1 MSVLDNKKISFI
13 GGGNMAQALISGL
26 VSCGVKPSLITV
38 ADPSSEAREQLAAK
52 GLNTVDPT
60 ADAKAAVIDADIVV
74 LAVKPQVMKAVVSS
88 FAHVLDKQLVISV
101 AAGLSTELL
110 SDMLGGYD
118 NIVRAMPNTPA
129 MIQMGATGLYGTDNI
144 SAEQKQLATAVMEAS
159 GLVMWV
165 DNEEHMH
172 AVTAVSGSA
181 PAYMFYFIEAMV
193 DGAVALGLDKEQA
206 SALAM
211 QTMLGAA
218 KMAMGSEDAPSE
230 LRRKVTSPNGTTQ
243 AAIID
248 ADIVVLAVKPQVMKA
263 VVSSFADALDKQLV
277 ISVAAGL
284 STELLSNMLGGYK
297 NIVRA
302 MPNTPAMIQMGATGL
317 YGTDNISAEQKQL
330 ATAVMEASGLVMWVD
345 NEEHMHA
352 VTAVSGSAPAYMFY
366 FIESMVD
373 GAVALGLDKEQASA
387 LAMQTMLGAA
397 KMAMN
402 SEDAPAELRR
412 KVTSPNGTTQAAV
425 ESMQANDIGRQIV
438 EAMQACYDRS
448 QALSEEMS
456 K

>member
-60 ADAKAAVIDADIVV
+60 VNAKAAVIDADIVV

-88 FAHVLDKQLVISV
+88 FADVLDKQLVISV

-193 DGAVALGLDKEQA
+193 DGAVALGLDKEHA

-243 AAIID
+243 AAI
-248 ADIVVLAVKPQVMKA
+248 
-263 VVSSFADALDKQLV
+263 
-277 ISVAAGL
+277 
-284 STELLSNMLGGYK
+284 
-297 NIVRA
+297 
-302 MPNTPAMIQMGATGL
+302 
-317 YGTDNISAEQKQL
+317 
-330 ATAVMEASGLVMWVD
+330 
-345 NEEHMHA
+345 
-352 VTAVSGSAPAYMFY
+352 
-366 FIESMVD
+366 
-373 GAVALGLDKEQASA
+373 
-387 LAMQTMLGAA
+387 
-397 KMAMN
+397 
-402 SEDAPAELRR
+402 
-412 KVTSPNGTTQAAV
+412 
-425 ESMQANDIGRQIV
+425 ESMQANDIGRQIG

>member
-26 VSCGVKPSLITV
+26 VSCGIKPSLITV
-38 ADPSSEAREQLAAK
+38 AEPNSDAREQLAAK

-60 ADAKAAVIDADIVV
+60 TDAKAAVIDADIVV
-74 LAVKPQVMKAVVSS
+74 LAVKPQVMKAVVSD
-88 FAHVLDKQLVISV
+88 FADVLDKQLVISV
-101 AAGLSTELL
+101 AAGLSTEIL
-110 SDMLGGYD
+110 SDMLGGYS

-129 MIQMGATGLYGTDNI
+129 MIQMGATGLYGTDDI

-181 PAYMFYFIEAMV
+181 PAYMFYIIEAMV

-218 KMAMGSEDAPSE
+218 KMAMDSD
-230 LRRKVTSPNGTTQ
+230 
-243 AAIID
+243 
-248 ADIVVLAVKPQVMKA
+248 
-263 VVSSFADALDKQLV
+263 
-277 ISVAAGL
+277 
-284 STELLSNMLGGYK
+284 
-297 NIVRA
+297 
-302 MPNTPAMIQMGATGL
+302 
-317 YGTDNISAEQKQL
+317 
-330 ATAVMEASGLVMWVD
+330 
-345 NEEHMHA
+345 
-352 VTAVSGSAPAYMFY
+352 
-366 FIESMVD
+366 
-373 GAVALGLDKEQASA
+373 
-387 LAMQTMLGAA
+387 
-397 KMAMN
+397 
-402 SEDAPAELRR
+402 DAPAELRR
-412 KVTSPNGTTQAAV
+412 KVTSPNGTTQAAI
-425 ESMQANDIGRQIV
+425 ESMQANDIGRQIS

>member
-88 FAHVLDKQLVISV
+88 FADVLDKQLVISV

-110 SDMLGGYD
+110 SDMLGGY
-118 NIVRAMPNTPA
+118 N
-129 MIQMGATGLYGTDNI
+129 
-144 SAEQKQLATAVMEAS
+144 
-159 GLVMWV
+159 
-165 DNEEHMH
+165 
-172 AVTAVSGSA
+172 
-181 PAYMFYFIEAMV
+181 
-193 DGAVALGLDKEQA
+193 
-206 SALAM
+206 
-211 QTMLGAA
+211 
-218 KMAMGSEDAPSE
+218 
-230 LRRKVTSPNGTTQ
+230 
-243 AAIID
+243 
-248 ADIVVLAVKPQVMKA
+248 
-263 VVSSFADALDKQLV
+263 
-277 ISVAAGL
+277 
-284 STELLSNMLGGYK
+284 

-366 FIESMVD
+366 FIESMID

-425 ESMQANDIGRQIV
+425 ESMQANDIGGQIV

>member
-26 VSCGVKPSLITV
+26 ISCGVKPSLITV

-60 ADAKAAVIDADIVV
+60 ADAKAAVIGADIVV
-74 LAVKPQVMKAVVSS
+74 LAVKPQVMKVVVSG
-88 FAHVLDKQLVISV
+88 FADVLDTQLVISV
-101 AAGLSTELL
+101 AAGLSTALL
-110 SDMLGGYD
+110 SNMLGGYS

-129 MIQMGATGLYGTDNI
+129 MIQMGATGLYGTDDI

-193 DGAVALGLDKEQA
+193 DGGVALGLDKEQA
-206 SALAM
+206 SVLAM

-218 KMAMGSEDAPSE
+218 KMALGSEDAPSE

-243 AAIID
+243 AAI
-248 ADIVVLAVKPQVMKA
+248 
-263 VVSSFADALDKQLV
+263 
-277 ISVAAGL
+277 
-284 STELLSNMLGGYK
+284 
-297 NIVRA
+297 
-302 MPNTPAMIQMGATGL
+302 
-317 YGTDNISAEQKQL
+317 
-330 ATAVMEASGLVMWVD
+330 
-345 NEEHMHA
+345 
-352 VTAVSGSAPAYMFY
+352 
-366 FIESMVD
+366 
-373 GAVALGLDKEQASA
+373 
-387 LAMQTMLGAA
+387 
-397 KMAMN
+397 
-402 SEDAPAELRR
+402 
-412 KVTSPNGTTQAAV
+412 
-425 ESMQANDIGRQIV
+425 ESMQANDISRQIV
-438 EAMQACYDRS
+438 EAMQACADRS

>member
-60 ADAKAAVIDADIVV
+60 ADAKAAVIGADIVV
-74 LAVKPQVMKAVVSS
+74 LAVKPQVMKAVVSG
-88 FAHVLDKQLVISV
+88 FADVLDTQLVISV

-110 SDMLGGYD
+110 SNMLGGYG

-129 MIQMGATGLYGTDNI
+129 MIQMGATGLYGTDDI

-165 DNEEHMH
+165 DDEEHMH

-206 SALAM
+206 SALAL

-218 KMAMGSEDAPSE
+218 KMALGSEDAPSE

-243 AAIID
+243 AAI
-248 ADIVVLAVKPQVMKA
+248 
-263 VVSSFADALDKQLV
+263 
-277 ISVAAGL
+277 
-284 STELLSNMLGGYK
+284 
-297 NIVRA
+297 
-302 MPNTPAMIQMGATGL
+302 
-317 YGTDNISAEQKQL
+317 
-330 ATAVMEASGLVMWVD
+330 
-345 NEEHMHA
+345 
-352 VTAVSGSAPAYMFY
+352 
-366 FIESMVD
+366 
-373 GAVALGLDKEQASA
+373 
-387 LAMQTMLGAA
+387 
-397 KMAMN
+397 
-402 SEDAPAELRR
+402 
-412 KVTSPNGTTQAAV
+412 
-425 ESMQANDIGRQIV
+425 ESMQANDISRQII

>member
-26 VSCGVKPSLITV
+26 VGCGIKPNLITV
-38 ADPSSEAREQLAAK
+38 ADPSSDAREQLAAK
-52 GLNTVDPT
+52 GLNTVDPM
-60 ADAKAAVIDADIVV
+60 ADPKSAVIGADIVV
-74 LAVKPQVMKAVVSS
+74 LAVKPQMMKVVVSA
-88 FAHVLDKQLVISV
+88 FADVLDTQLVISV
-101 AAGLSTELL
+101 AAGLSTDLL
-110 SDMLGGYD
+110 SNMLGGYS
-118 NIVRAMPNTPA
+118 NIVRAMPNTPS

-165 DNEEHMH
+165 D
-172 AVTAVSGSA
+172 
-181 PAYMFYFIEAMV
+181 
-193 DGAVALGLDKEQA
+193 D
-206 SALAM
+206 
-211 QTMLGAA
+211 
-218 KMAMGSEDAPSE
+218 
-230 LRRKVTSPNGTTQ
+230 
-243 AAIID
+243 
-248 ADIVVLAVKPQVMKA
+248 
-263 VVSSFADALDKQLV
+263 
-277 ISVAAGL
+277 
-284 STELLSNMLGGYK
+284 
-297 NIVRA
+297 
-302 MPNTPAMIQMGATGL
+302 
-317 YGTDNISAEQKQL
+317 
-330 ATAVMEASGLVMWVD
+330 
-345 NEEHMHA
+345 EEHMHA

-402 SEDAPAELRR
+402 SDDAPAELRR

-425 ESMQANDIGRQIV
+425 ESMQANEIGRQIS

-448 QALSEEMS
+448 KALSEEMS

>member
-26 VSCGVKPSLITV
+26 ISCGVKPSLITV
-38 ADPSSEAREQLAAK
+38 ADPSSDAREQLAAK

-60 ADAKAAVIDADIVV
+60 ADAKAAVIGADIVV
-74 LAVKPQVMKAVVSS
+74 LAVKPQVMKAVVSG
-88 FAHVLDKQLVISV
+88 FADALDKQLVISV
-101 AAGLSTELL
+101 AAGLSTALL
-110 SDMLGGYD
+110 SNMLGGYS

-129 MIQMGATGLYGTDNI
+129 MIQMGATGLYGTDDI

-165 DNEEHMH
+165 EDEAHMH

-181 PAYMFYFIEAMV
+181 PAYIFYIIEAMV

-218 KMAMGSEDAPSE
+218 KMAMGSKDAPSE

-243 AAIID
+243 AAI
-248 ADIVVLAVKPQVMKA
+248 
-263 VVSSFADALDKQLV
+263 
-277 ISVAAGL
+277 
-284 STELLSNMLGGYK
+284 
-297 NIVRA
+297 
-302 MPNTPAMIQMGATGL
+302 
-317 YGTDNISAEQKQL
+317 
-330 ATAVMEASGLVMWVD
+330 
-345 NEEHMHA
+345 
-352 VTAVSGSAPAYMFY
+352 
-366 FIESMVD
+366 
-373 GAVALGLDKEQASA
+373 
-387 LAMQTMLGAA
+387 
-397 KMAMN
+397 
-402 SEDAPAELRR
+402 
-412 KVTSPNGTTQAAV
+412 
-425 ESMQANDIGRQIV
+425 ESMQANNIDRQIG

>member
-52 GLNTVDPT
+52 GLNAVDPT
-60 ADAKAAVIDADIVV
+60 VDAKAAVIDADIVV
-74 LAVKPQVMKAVVSS
+74 LAVKPQVMKPVVSA
-88 FAHVLDKQLVISV
+88 FADALDNQLVVSV
-101 AAGLSTELL
+101 AAGLSTALL
-110 SDMLGGYD
+110 SDMLGGYS

-129 MIQMGATGLYGTDNI
+129 MIQMGATGLYGTD
-144 SAEQKQLATAVMEAS
+144 
-159 GLVMWV
+159 
-165 DNEEHMH
+165 D
-172 AVTAVSGSA
+172 
-181 PAYMFYFIEAMV
+181 
-193 DGAVALGLDKEQA
+193 
-206 SALAM
+206 
-211 QTMLGAA
+211 
-218 KMAMGSEDAPSE
+218 
-230 LRRKVTSPNGTTQ
+230 
-243 AAIID
+243 
-248 ADIVVLAVKPQVMKA
+248 
-263 VVSSFADALDKQLV
+263 
-277 ISVAAGL
+277 
-284 STELLSNMLGGYK
+284 
-297 NIVRA
+297 
-302 MPNTPAMIQMGATGL
+302 
-317 YGTDNISAEQKQL
+317 ISAEQKQL

-397 KMAMN
+397 KMAMD
-402 SEDAPAELRR
+402 SDDAPAELRR

>member
-60 ADAKAAVIDADIVV
+60 ADAKAAVIGADIVV
-74 LAVKPQVMKAVVSS
+74 LAVKPQVMKAVVSGFS
-88 FAHVLDKQLVISV
+88 DVLDTQLVISV
-101 AAGLSTELL
+101 AAGLSTALL
-110 SDMLGGYD
+110 SNMLGGYD

-129 MIQMGATGLYGTDNI
+129 MIQMGATGLYGTDDI

-206 SALAM
+206 SALAL

-218 KMAMGSEDAPSE
+218 KMALGSEDAPSE

-243 AAIID
+243 AAIE
-248 ADIVVLAVKPQVMKA
+248 
-263 VVSSFADALDKQLV
+263 
-277 ISVAAGL
+277 
-284 STELLSNMLGGYK
+284 T
-297 NIVRA
+297 
-302 MPNTPAMIQMGATGL
+302 
-317 YGTDNISAEQKQL
+317 
-330 ATAVMEASGLVMWVD
+330 
-345 NEEHMHA
+345 
-352 VTAVSGSAPAYMFY
+352 
-366 FIESMVD
+366 
-373 GAVALGLDKEQASA
+373 
-387 LAMQTMLGAA
+387 
-397 KMAMN
+397 
-402 SEDAPAELRR
+402 
-412 KVTSPNGTTQAAV
+412 
-425 ESMQANDIGRQIV
+425 MQANDISRQIV

>member
-88 FAHVLDKQLVISV
+88 FVDALDKQLVISV

-181 PAYMFYFIEAMV
+181 PAYV
-193 DGAVALGLDKEQA
+193 
-206 SALAM
+206 
-211 QTMLGAA
+211 
-218 KMAMGSEDAPSE
+218 
-230 LRRKVTSPNGTTQ
+230 
-243 AAIID
+243 
-248 ADIVVLAVKPQVMKA
+248 
-263 VVSSFADALDKQLV
+263 
-277 ISVAAGL
+277 
-284 STELLSNMLGGYK
+284 
-297 NIVRA
+297 
-302 MPNTPAMIQMGATGL
+302 
-317 YGTDNISAEQKQL
+317 
-330 ATAVMEASGLVMWVD
+330 
-345 NEEHMHA
+345 
-352 VTAVSGSAPAYMFY
+352 FY
-366 FIESMVD
+366 FIESMID

-425 ESMQANDIGRQIV
+425 ESMQANDIGGQIV

>member
-60 ADAKAAVIDADIVV
+60 ADAKAAVIGADIVV
-74 LAVKPQVMKAVVSS
+74 LAVKPQVMKAVVSG
-88 FAHVLDKQLVISV
+88 FADVLDTQLVISV

-110 SDMLGGYD
+110 SNMLGGYG

-129 MIQMGATGLYGTDNI
+129 MIQMGATGLYGTDDI

-206 SALAM
+206 SALAL

-218 KMAMGSEDAPSE
+218 KMALGSEDAPSE

-243 AAIID
+243 AAI
-248 ADIVVLAVKPQVMKA
+248 
-263 VVSSFADALDKQLV
+263 
-277 ISVAAGL
+277 
-284 STELLSNMLGGYK
+284 
-297 NIVRA
+297 
-302 MPNTPAMIQMGATGL
+302 
-317 YGTDNISAEQKQL
+317 
-330 ATAVMEASGLVMWVD
+330 
-345 NEEHMHA
+345 
-352 VTAVSGSAPAYMFY
+352 
-366 FIESMVD
+366 
-373 GAVALGLDKEQASA
+373 
-387 LAMQTMLGAA
+387 
-397 KMAMN
+397 
-402 SEDAPAELRR
+402 
-412 KVTSPNGTTQAAV
+412 
-425 ESMQANDIGRQIV
+425 ESMQANDISRQII
-438 EAMQACYDRS
+438 EAMQACADRS

>member
-88 FAHVLDKQLVISV
+88 FADALDKQLVISV

-129 MIQMGATGLYGTDNI
+129 MIQMGAT
-144 SAEQKQLATAVMEAS
+144 V
-159 GLVMWV
+159 
-165 DNEEHMH
+165 
-172 AVTAVSGSA
+172 
-181 PAYMFYFIEAMV
+181 
-193 DGAVALGLDKEQA
+193 
-206 SALAM
+206 
-211 QTMLGAA
+211 
-218 KMAMGSEDAPSE
+218 
-230 LRRKVTSPNGTTQ
+230 
-243 AAIID
+243 
-248 ADIVVLAVKPQVMKA
+248 
-263 VVSSFADALDKQLV
+263 
-277 ISVAAGL
+277 
-284 STELLSNMLGGYK
+284 
-297 NIVRA
+297 
-302 MPNTPAMIQMGATGL
+302 L

-366 FIESMVD
+366 FIESMID

-425 ESMQANDIGRQIV
+425 ESMQANDIGGQIV

>member
-26 VSCGVKPSLITV
+26 ISCGVKPSLITV

-52 GLNTVDPT
+52 GLYTVDPT

-74 LAVKPQVMKAVVSS
+74 LAVKPQVMKAVVSG
-88 FAHVLDKQLVISV
+88 FADALDTQLVISV
-101 AAGLSTELL
+101 AAGLSTALL
-110 SDMLGGYD
+110 SNMLGGYS

-129 MIQMGATGLYGTDNI
+129 MIQMGATGLYGTDDV

-193 DGAVALGLDKEQA
+193 DGGVALGLDKEQA

-218 KMAMGSEDAPSE
+218 KMALGSEDAPSE

-243 AAIID
+243 AAI
-248 ADIVVLAVKPQVMKA
+248 
-263 VVSSFADALDKQLV
+263 
-277 ISVAAGL
+277 
-284 STELLSNMLGGYK
+284 
-297 NIVRA
+297 
-302 MPNTPAMIQMGATGL
+302 
-317 YGTDNISAEQKQL
+317 
-330 ATAVMEASGLVMWVD
+330 
-345 NEEHMHA
+345 
-352 VTAVSGSAPAYMFY
+352 
-366 FIESMVD
+366 
-373 GAVALGLDKEQASA
+373 
-387 LAMQTMLGAA
+387 
-397 KMAMN
+397 
-402 SEDAPAELRR
+402 
-412 KVTSPNGTTQAAV
+412 
-425 ESMQANDIGRQIV
+425 ESMQANDISRQII

>member
-26 VSCGVKPSLITV
+26 VGCGIKPNLITV
-38 ADPSSEAREQLAAK
+38 ADPSSDAREQLAAK
-52 GLNTVDPT
+52 GLNTVDPM
-60 ADAKAAVIDADIVV
+60 ADPKSAVIGADIVV
-74 LAVKPQVMKAVVSS
+74 LAVKPQMMKVVVSA
-88 FAHVLDKQLVISV
+88 FTDVLDTQLVISV
-101 AAGLSTELL
+101 AAGLSTDLL
-110 SDMLGGYD
+110 SNMLGGYS
-118 NIVRAMPNTPA
+118 NIVRAMPNTPS

-165 DNEEHMH
+165 D
-172 AVTAVSGSA
+172 
-181 PAYMFYFIEAMV
+181 
-193 DGAVALGLDKEQA
+193 D
-206 SALAM
+206 
-211 QTMLGAA
+211 
-218 KMAMGSEDAPSE
+218 
-230 LRRKVTSPNGTTQ
+230 
-243 AAIID
+243 
-248 ADIVVLAVKPQVMKA
+248 
-263 VVSSFADALDKQLV
+263 
-277 ISVAAGL
+277 
-284 STELLSNMLGGYK
+284 
-297 NIVRA
+297 
-302 MPNTPAMIQMGATGL
+302 
-317 YGTDNISAEQKQL
+317 
-330 ATAVMEASGLVMWVD
+330 
-345 NEEHMHA
+345 EEHMHA

-402 SEDAPAELRR
+402 SDDAPAELRR

-425 ESMQANDIGRQIV
+425 ESMQANEIGRQIG

>member
-60 ADAKAAVIDADIVV
+60 ADAKAAVIGADIVV
-74 LAVKPQVMKAVVSS
+74 LAVKPQVMKAVVSG
-88 FAHVLDKQLVISV
+88 FADVLDTQLVISV

-110 SDMLGGYD
+110 SNMLGGYG

-129 MIQMGATGLYGTDNI
+129 MIQMGATGLYGTDDI

-172 AVTAVSGSA
+172 GVTAVSGSA

-218 KMAMGSEDAPSE
+218 KMAMNSEDAPS
-230 LRRKVTSPNGTTQ
+230 
-243 AAIID
+243 
-248 ADIVVLAVKPQVMKA
+248 
-263 VVSSFADALDKQLV
+263 
-277 ISVAAGL
+277 
-284 STELLSNMLGGYK
+284 
-297 NIVRA
+297 
-302 MPNTPAMIQMGATGL
+302 
-317 YGTDNISAEQKQL
+317 
-330 ATAVMEASGLVMWVD
+330 
-345 NEEHMHA
+345 
-352 VTAVSGSAPAYMFY
+352 
-366 FIESMVD
+366 
-373 GAVALGLDKEQASA
+373 
-387 LAMQTMLGAA
+387 
-397 KMAMN
+397 
-402 SEDAPAELRR
+402 ELRR

-425 ESMQANDIGRQIV
+425 ESMQANDISRQIV
-438 EAMQACYDRS
+438 EAMQACYGRS

>member
-26 VSCGVKPSLITV
+26 ISCGVKPSLITV

-60 ADAKAAVIDADIVV
+60 ADAKAAVIGADIVV
-74 LAVKPQVMKAVVSS
+74 LAVKPQVMKVVVSG
-88 FAHVLDKQLVISV
+88 FADVLDTQLVISV

-110 SDMLGGYD
+110 SNMLGGYS

-193 DGAVALGLDKEQA
+193 DGGVALGLDKEQA

-218 KMAMGSEDAPSE
+218 KMALGSEDAPSE

-243 AAIID
+243 AAI
-248 ADIVVLAVKPQVMKA
+248 
-263 VVSSFADALDKQLV
+263 
-277 ISVAAGL
+277 
-284 STELLSNMLGGYK
+284 
-297 NIVRA
+297 
-302 MPNTPAMIQMGATGL
+302 
-317 YGTDNISAEQKQL
+317 
-330 ATAVMEASGLVMWVD
+330 
-345 NEEHMHA
+345 
-352 VTAVSGSAPAYMFY
+352 
-366 FIESMVD
+366 
-373 GAVALGLDKEQASA
+373 
-387 LAMQTMLGAA
+387 
-397 KMAMN
+397 
-402 SEDAPAELRR
+402 
-412 KVTSPNGTTQAAV
+412 
-425 ESMQANDIGRQIV
+425 ESMQANDISRQIV
-438 EAMQACYDRS
+438 EAMQACADRS

>member
-88 FAHVLDKQLVISV
+88 FADILDKQLVISV

-181 PAYMFYFIEAMV
+181 PAYMFYFIESMI

-243 AAIID
+243 AAI
-248 ADIVVLAVKPQVMKA
+248 
-263 VVSSFADALDKQLV
+263 
-277 ISVAAGL
+277 
-284 STELLSNMLGGYK
+284 
-297 NIVRA
+297 
-302 MPNTPAMIQMGATGL
+302 
-317 YGTDNISAEQKQL
+317 
-330 ATAVMEASGLVMWVD
+330 
-345 NEEHMHA
+345 
-352 VTAVSGSAPAYMFY
+352 
-366 FIESMVD
+366 
-373 GAVALGLDKEQASA
+373 
-387 LAMQTMLGAA
+387 
-397 KMAMN
+397 
-402 SEDAPAELRR
+402 
-412 KVTSPNGTTQAAV
+412 
-425 ESMQANDIGRQIV
+425 ESMQANDIGRQIG

>member
-60 ADAKAAVIDADIVV
+60 ADAKAAVIGADIVV
-74 LAVKPQVMKAVVSS
+74 LAVKPQVMKAVVSG
-88 FAHVLDKQLVISV
+88 FADVLDKQLVISV
-101 AAGLSTELL
+101 AAGLSTALL
-110 SDMLGGYD
+110 SNMLGGYS

-129 MIQMGATGLYGTDNI
+129 MIQMGATGLYGTDDI

-206 SALAM
+206 SALAL

-218 KMAMGSEDAPSE
+218 KMALGSEDAPSE

-243 AAIID
+243 AAI
-248 ADIVVLAVKPQVMKA
+248 
-263 VVSSFADALDKQLV
+263 
-277 ISVAAGL
+277 
-284 STELLSNMLGGYK
+284 
-297 NIVRA
+297 
-302 MPNTPAMIQMGATGL
+302 
-317 YGTDNISAEQKQL
+317 
-330 ATAVMEASGLVMWVD
+330 
-345 NEEHMHA
+345 
-352 VTAVSGSAPAYMFY
+352 
-366 FIESMVD
+366 
-373 GAVALGLDKEQASA
+373 
-387 LAMQTMLGAA
+387 
-397 KMAMN
+397 
-402 SEDAPAELRR
+402 
-412 KVTSPNGTTQAAV
+412 
-425 ESMQANDIGRQIV
+425 ESMQANDISRQII

>member
-60 ADAKAAVIDADIVV
+60 ADAKAAVIGADIVV
-74 LAVKPQVMKAVVSS
+74 LAVKPQVMKAVVSG
-88 FAHVLDKQLVISV
+88 FADVLDTQLVISV

-110 SDMLGGYD
+110 SNMLGSYGD
-118 NIVRAMPNTPA
+118 IVRAMPNTPA
-129 MIQMGATGLYGTDNI
+129 MIQMGATGLYGTDDI

-206 SALAM
+206 SALAL

-218 KMAMGSEDAPSE
+218 KMALGSEDAPSE

-243 AAIID
+243 AAI
-248 ADIVVLAVKPQVMKA
+248 
-263 VVSSFADALDKQLV
+263 
-277 ISVAAGL
+277 
-284 STELLSNMLGGYK
+284 
-297 NIVRA
+297 
-302 MPNTPAMIQMGATGL
+302 
-317 YGTDNISAEQKQL
+317 
-330 ATAVMEASGLVMWVD
+330 
-345 NEEHMHA
+345 
-352 VTAVSGSAPAYMFY
+352 
-366 FIESMVD
+366 
-373 GAVALGLDKEQASA
+373 
-387 LAMQTMLGAA
+387 
-397 KMAMN
+397 
-402 SEDAPAELRR
+402 
-412 KVTSPNGTTQAAV
+412 
-425 ESMQANDIGRQIV
+425 ESMQANDISRQII

>member
-26 VSCGVKPSLITV
+26 VSCGIKPSSITV
-38 ADPSSEAREQLAAK
+38 ADPSSEVREQLAAK
-52 GLNTVDPT
+52 GLSTVDPT
-60 ADAKAAVIDADIVV
+60 ADATAAITDADIVV
-74 LAVKPQVMKAVVSS
+74 LAVKPQVMKPVVSA
-88 FAHVLDKQLVISV
+88 FADALDNQLVISV
-101 AAGLSTELL
+101 AAGLSTDLL
-110 SDMLGGYD
+110 SDMLGGYG

-144 SAEQKQLATAVMEAS
+144 T
-159 GLVMWV
+159 
-165 DNEEHMH
+165 
-172 AVTAVSGSA
+172 
-181 PAYMFYFIEAMV
+181 
-193 DGAVALGLDKEQA
+193 
-206 SALAM
+206 
-211 QTMLGAA
+211 
-218 KMAMGSEDAPSE
+218 
-230 LRRKVTSPNGTTQ
+230 
-243 AAIID
+243 
-248 ADIVVLAVKPQVMKA
+248 
-263 VVSSFADALDKQLV
+263 
-277 ISVAAGL
+277 
-284 STELLSNMLGGYK
+284 
-297 NIVRA
+297 
-302 MPNTPAMIQMGATGL
+302 
-317 YGTDNISAEQKQL
+317 AEQKQL

-397 KMAMN
+397 KMAMG
-402 SEDAPAELRR
+402 SDDAPAELRR

>member
-26 VSCGVKPSLITV
+26 VGCGIKPDLITV
-38 ADPSSEAREQLAAK
+38 ADPSSDAREQLAAK
-52 GLNTVDPT
+52 GLNTVDPM
-60 ADAKAAVIDADIVV
+60 ADATAAVVDADIIV
-74 LAVKPQVMKAVVSS
+74 LAVKPQMMKVVVSS
-88 FAHVLDKQLVISV
+88 FADVLDTQLVISV
-101 AAGLSTELL
+101 AAGLSTDLL
-110 SDMLGGYD
+110 SNMLGGYS
-118 NIVRAMPNTPA
+118 NIVRAMPNTPS

-165 DNEEHMH
+165 D
-172 AVTAVSGSA
+172 
-181 PAYMFYFIEAMV
+181 
-193 DGAVALGLDKEQA
+193 D
-206 SALAM
+206 
-211 QTMLGAA
+211 
-218 KMAMGSEDAPSE
+218 
-230 LRRKVTSPNGTTQ
+230 
-243 AAIID
+243 
-248 ADIVVLAVKPQVMKA
+248 
-263 VVSSFADALDKQLV
+263 
-277 ISVAAGL
+277 
-284 STELLSNMLGGYK
+284 
-297 NIVRA
+297 
-302 MPNTPAMIQMGATGL
+302 
-317 YGTDNISAEQKQL
+317 
-330 ATAVMEASGLVMWVD
+330 
-345 NEEHMHA
+345 EEHMHA

-402 SEDAPAELRR
+402 SDDAPAELRR

-425 ESMQANDIGRQIV
+425 ESMQANEIGRQIS

>member
-26 VSCGVKPSLITV
+26 ISCGVKPSLITV
-38 ADPSSEAREQLAAK
+38 ADPSSDAREQLAAK
-52 GLNTVDPT
+52 GLYTVDPT

-74 LAVKPQVMKAVVSS
+74 LAVKPQVMKAVVSG
-88 FAHVLDKQLVISV
+88 FADALDTQLVISV
-101 AAGLSTELL
+101 AAGLSTALL
-110 SDMLGGYD
+110 SNMLGGYS

-129 MIQMGATGLYGTDNI
+129 MIQMGATGLYGTDDV

-193 DGAVALGLDKEQA
+193 DGGVALGLDKEQA

-218 KMAMGSEDAPSE
+218 KMALGSEDAPSE

-243 AAIID
+243 AAI
-248 ADIVVLAVKPQVMKA
+248 
-263 VVSSFADALDKQLV
+263 
-277 ISVAAGL
+277 
-284 STELLSNMLGGYK
+284 
-297 NIVRA
+297 
-302 MPNTPAMIQMGATGL
+302 
-317 YGTDNISAEQKQL
+317 
-330 ATAVMEASGLVMWVD
+330 
-345 NEEHMHA
+345 
-352 VTAVSGSAPAYMFY
+352 
-366 FIESMVD
+366 
-373 GAVALGLDKEQASA
+373 
-387 LAMQTMLGAA
+387 
-397 KMAMN
+397 
-402 SEDAPAELRR
+402 
-412 KVTSPNGTTQAAV
+412 
-425 ESMQANDIGRQIV
+425 ESMQANDISRQII

>member
-38 ADPSSEAREQLAAK
+38 ADPSSDARKQLAAK

-60 ADAKAAVIDADIVV
+60 ADAKAAVIGADIVV
-74 LAVKPQVMKAVVSS
+74 LAVKPQVMKAVVSD
-88 FAHVLDKQLVISV
+88 FADVLDKQLVISV
-101 AAGLSTELL
+101 AAGLSTALL
-110 SDMLGGYD
+110 SNMLGGYS

-129 MIQMGATGLYGTDNI
+129 MIQMGATGLYGTDDI

-165 DNEEHMH
+165 NDEEHMH

-193 DGAVALGLDKEQA
+193 DGGVALGLDKEQA

-218 KMAMGSEDAPSE
+218 KMALGSEDAPSE

-243 AAIID
+243 AAI
-248 ADIVVLAVKPQVMKA
+248 
-263 VVSSFADALDKQLV
+263 
-277 ISVAAGL
+277 
-284 STELLSNMLGGYK
+284 
-297 NIVRA
+297 
-302 MPNTPAMIQMGATGL
+302 
-317 YGTDNISAEQKQL
+317 
-330 ATAVMEASGLVMWVD
+330 
-345 NEEHMHA
+345 
-352 VTAVSGSAPAYMFY
+352 
-366 FIESMVD
+366 
-373 GAVALGLDKEQASA
+373 
-387 LAMQTMLGAA
+387 
-397 KMAMN
+397 
-402 SEDAPAELRR
+402 
-412 KVTSPNGTTQAAV
+412 
-425 ESMQANDIGRQIV
+425 ESMQANDISRQIV
-438 EAMQACYDRS
+438 EAMQACADRS

>member
-26 VSCGVKPSLITV
+26 ISCGVKPSLITV
-38 ADPSSEAREQLAAK
+38 ADPSSDAREQLAAK
-52 GLNTVDPT
+52 GLYTVDPT

-74 LAVKPQVMKAVVSS
+74 LAVKPQVMKAVVSG
-88 FAHVLDKQLVISV
+88 FADALDTQLVISV
-101 AAGLSTELL
+101 AAGLSTALL
-110 SDMLGGYD
+110 SNMLGGYS

-129 MIQMGATGLYGTDNI
+129 MIQMGATGLYGTDDI

-193 DGAVALGLDKEQA
+193 DGGVALGLDKEQA

-218 KMAMGSEDAPSE
+218 KMALGSEDAPSE

-243 AAIID
+243 TAI
-248 ADIVVLAVKPQVMKA
+248 
-263 VVSSFADALDKQLV
+263 
-277 ISVAAGL
+277 
-284 STELLSNMLGGYK
+284 
-297 NIVRA
+297 
-302 MPNTPAMIQMGATGL
+302 
-317 YGTDNISAEQKQL
+317 
-330 ATAVMEASGLVMWVD
+330 
-345 NEEHMHA
+345 
-352 VTAVSGSAPAYMFY
+352 
-366 FIESMVD
+366 
-373 GAVALGLDKEQASA
+373 
-387 LAMQTMLGAA
+387 
-397 KMAMN
+397 
-402 SEDAPAELRR
+402 
-412 KVTSPNGTTQAAV
+412 
-425 ESMQANDIGRQIV
+425 ESMQANDISRQII

>member
-26 VSCGVKPSLITV
+26 VSCGVEPSLIIV
-38 ADPSSEAREQLAAK
+38 ADPSSEVREQLSAK
-52 GLNTVDPT
+52 GLNAVDPA
-60 ADAKAAVIDADIVV
+60 ADATAAVIGADIVV
-74 LAVKPQVMKAVVSS
+74 LAVKPQVMKAVVSG
-88 FAHVLDKQLVISV
+88 FADALDQQLVISV
-101 AAGLSTELL
+101 AAGLSTALL
-110 SDMLGGYD
+110 TDMLGGYS

-129 MIQMGATGLYGTDNI
+129 MIQMGATGLYGTDAI

-165 DNEEHMH
+165 DDE
-172 AVTAVSGSA
+172 T
-181 PAYMFYFIEAMV
+181 
-193 DGAVALGLDKEQA
+193 
-206 SALAM
+206 
-211 QTMLGAA
+211 
-218 KMAMGSEDAPSE
+218 
-230 LRRKVTSPNGTTQ
+230 
-243 AAIID
+243 
-248 ADIVVLAVKPQVMKA
+248 
-263 VVSSFADALDKQLV
+263 
-277 ISVAAGL
+277 
-284 STELLSNMLGGYK
+284 
-297 NIVRA
+297 
-302 MPNTPAMIQMGATGL
+302 
-317 YGTDNISAEQKQL
+317 
-330 ATAVMEASGLVMWVD
+330 
-345 NEEHMHA
+345 HMHA

-402 SEDAPAELRR
+402 SDDAPAELRR

-425 ESMQANDIGRQIV
+425 ESMQANEIGRQII

>member
-13 GGGNMAQALISGL
+13 GGGNMAQALVSGL

-88 FAHVLDKQLVISV
+88 FSDVLDKQLVISV

-110 SDMLGGYD
+110 SDMLGGY
-118 NIVRAMPNTPA
+118 
-129 MIQMGATGLYGTDNI
+129 
-144 SAEQKQLATAVMEAS
+144 E
-159 GLVMWV
+159 
-165 DNEEHMH
+165 
-172 AVTAVSGSA
+172 
-181 PAYMFYFIEAMV
+181 
-193 DGAVALGLDKEQA
+193 
-206 SALAM
+206 
-211 QTMLGAA
+211 
-218 KMAMGSEDAPSE
+218 
-230 LRRKVTSPNGTTQ
+230 
-243 AAIID
+243 
-248 ADIVVLAVKPQVMKA
+248 
-263 VVSSFADALDKQLV
+263 
-277 ISVAAGL
+277 
-284 STELLSNMLGGYK
+284 

-366 FIESMVD
+366 FIESMID

-397 KMAMN
+397 KMAMG
-402 SEDAPAELRR
+402 SEDVPSELRR
-412 KVTSPNGTTQAAV
+412 KVTSPNGTTQAAI
-425 ESMQANDIGRQIV
+425 ESMQANDIGRQIG

>member
-60 ADAKAAVIDADIVV
+60 ADAKAAVIDVDIVV
-74 LAVKPQVMKAVVSS
+74 LAVKPQVMKAVVSG
-88 FAHVLDKQLVISV
+88 FADVLDKQLVISV
-101 AAGLSTELL
+101 AAGLSTALL
-110 SDMLGGYD
+110 SNMLGGYS

-129 MIQMGATGLYGTDNI
+129 MIQMGATGLYGTDDI
-144 SAEQKQLATAVMEAS
+144 SAEQKQLATAVMQAS

-181 PAYMFYFIEAMV
+181 PAYMFYFIEAII

-211 QTMLGAA
+211 QTMLGSA
-218 KMAMGSEDAPSE
+218 KMALGSEDAPSE

-243 AAIID
+243 AAI
-248 ADIVVLAVKPQVMKA
+248 
-263 VVSSFADALDKQLV
+263 
-277 ISVAAGL
+277 
-284 STELLSNMLGGYK
+284 
-297 NIVRA
+297 
-302 MPNTPAMIQMGATGL
+302 
-317 YGTDNISAEQKQL
+317 
-330 ATAVMEASGLVMWVD
+330 
-345 NEEHMHA
+345 
-352 VTAVSGSAPAYMFY
+352 
-366 FIESMVD
+366 
-373 GAVALGLDKEQASA
+373 
-387 LAMQTMLGAA
+387 
-397 KMAMN
+397 
-402 SEDAPAELRR
+402 
-412 KVTSPNGTTQAAV
+412 
-425 ESMQANDIGRQIV
+425 ESMQANDISRQIV

>member
-26 VSCGVKPSLITV
+26 VSCGFKPSLITV

-88 FAHVLDKQLVISV
+88 FADILDKQLVISV

-118 NIVRAMPNTPA
+118 
-129 MIQMGATGLYGTDNI
+129 
-144 SAEQKQLATAVMEAS
+144 
-159 GLVMWV
+159 
-165 DNEEHMH
+165 
-172 AVTAVSGSA
+172 
-181 PAYMFYFIEAMV
+181 
-193 DGAVALGLDKEQA
+193 
-206 SALAM
+206 
-211 QTMLGAA
+211 
-218 KMAMGSEDAPSE
+218 
-230 LRRKVTSPNGTTQ
+230 
-243 AAIID
+243 
-248 ADIVVLAVKPQVMKA
+248 
-263 VVSSFADALDKQLV
+263 
-277 ISVAAGL
+277 
-284 STELLSNMLGGYK
+284 

-425 ESMQANDIGRQIV
+425 ESMQANDIGGQIV